1 MSKAPSDAMD
11 ASGMQP
17 VAGIQPARPRSLSN
31 YMRYS
36 DPLMMFL
43 WVVSTTLLF
52 TWLAPFRY
60 LAAFYFAGALFLLAR
75 QTIPVVAR
83 CWPLFLLPILCTIS
97 ALWSPSTDEA
107 LRKGLGLALT
117 GGVAIYAA
125 TRLSGRQILL
135 AYFATELIAAV
146 LSAVSPVVIEGN
158 WAGIFGQKNF
168 YALHMF
174 FLFVSSLALAL
185 DRGTNRWLRALAAIV
200 VPFSVFMVLMAKS
213 GTITVLL
220 LGASV
225 VMIGQVFLWQPTS
238 RIRHA
243 RTLLALTL
251 AIAVLITA
259 YVLFGMMQIDV
270 MEEVL
275 GALGK
280 DSTLTGRTMLWQL
293 AEQSMAEH
301 PLTGLGANG
310 FWRQESGVANSVLQ
324 SMGFERLI
332 IFNFHNAYYENG
344 VNYGYPGMIATMFLA
359 AWALVSSALN
369 WIRNQ
374 SIINAAFLVLAGM
387 IILRTT
393 SEADLAAEYSGTSVL
408 LFIAAARKEWGP
420 KRVGQPAAF
429 AAPAPAVRAGA

>member
-1 MSKAPSDAMD
+1 MNKAPSEAIDAP
-11 ASGMQP
+11 GMEP
-17 VAGIQPARPRSLSN
+17 VVGFQPAQSRSLLN
-31 YMRYS
+31 YMRYC
-36 DPLMMFL
+36 DPVMMFM

-52 TWLAPFRY
+52 AWLAPVRY

-75 QTIPVVAR
+75 QTMPVVAR
-83 CWPLFLLPILCTIS
+83 CWPLFLLPILCTTS
-97 ALWSPSTDEA
+97 ALWAPSSDEA

-117 GGVAIYAA
+117 GVIAIYAA

-135 AYFATELIAAV
+135 AYFAVELIAAV
-146 LSAVSPVVIEGN
+146 MSAAMPLVIDGS

-185 DRGTNRWLRALAAIV
+185 DSGTNRWLRAFATIV

-225 VMIGQVFLWQPTS
+225 LMIGQVFLWQPTS
-238 RIRHA
+238 RIRHG
-243 RTLLALTL
+243 RTLLVLMLT
-251 AIAVLITA
+251 IAGLIVA
-259 YVLFGMMQIDV
+259 YVLFAILQIDLT
-270 MEEVL
+270 EEVL

-293 AEQSMAEH
+293 AEHAMAEH

-310 FWRQESGVANSVLQ
+310 FWRQESGVANGVAQ

-344 VNYGYPGMIATMFLA
+344 VNYGYPGMFATMLLA
-359 AWALVSSALN
+359 AWALGSSALT
-369 WIRNQ
+369 WLRNQ
-374 SIINAAFLVLAGM
+374 SVINAAFLILASM
-387 IILRTT
+387 IVLRTT
-393 SEADLAAEYSGTSVL
+393 SEADLASEYSGTSVL
-408 LFIAAARKEWGP
+408 LFIAAARKEWRP
-420 KRVGQPAAF
+420 KRVAQPASI
-429 AAPAPAVRAGA
+429 AAPAPLVRART

>member
-1 MSKAPSDAMD
+1 MNKARSEAMD
-11 ASGMQP
+11 GPGLEP
-17 VAGIQPARPRSLSN
+17 VAGFQPGGPRSLLN

-36 DPLMMFL
+36 DPVMMFM

-60 LAAFYFAGALFLLAR
+60 LAAFYFAGSLFLLAR
-75 QTIPVVAR
+75 QTFPVVAR
-83 CWPLFLLPILCTIS
+83 CWPLFLLPILCTLS
-97 ALWSPSTDEA
+97 ALWAPSSDEA

-117 GGVAIYAA
+117 GVVAIYAA
-125 TRLSGRQILL
+125 TRLTGRQILL

-146 LSAVSPVVIEGN
+146 MSAVKPVVIEGY

-185 DRGTNRWLRALAAIV
+185 DKGTSRWLRLFAAIV

-225 VMIGQVFLWQPTS
+225 VMVGQVFLWQPTS

-243 RTLLALTL
+243 RTLLVLTL
-251 AIAVLITA
+251 AVAGLMGA
-259 YVLFGMMQIDV
+259 YVLFGMLQIDV

-293 AEQSMAEH
+293 AEQSMADH
-301 PLTGLGANG
+301 PWTGLGANG
-310 FWRQESGVANSVLQ
+310 FWRQESGVANTVVQ
-324 SMGFERLI
+324 FMGFERLI

-344 VNYGYPGMIATMFLA
+344 VNYGYPGMFATMFLA
-359 AWALVSSALN
+359 AWALGSSALN
-369 WIRNQ
+369 WLRNQ
-374 SIINAAFLVLAGM
+374 SVINAAFMVLAGM

-393 SEADLAAEYSGTSVL
+393 SEADLSAEYSGTSVL

-420 KRVGQPAAF
+420 KRAAPPASF
-429 AAPAPAVRAGA
+429 AAPTLPVRTGA